1 MGNKTKTIQVSEV
14 DNFQTKIEEL
24 VGASAVSHAL
34 VEQTI
39 TDLKANSADEK
50 HAKRV
55 SHLACV
61 GKWECKHSRLPCAFA
76 QKGILLVSVRMP
88 FLLCIKRE
96 LY

>member
-39 TDLKANSADEK
+39 TDLRRTAP
-50 HAKRV
+50 
-55 SHLACV
+55 L
-61 GKWECKHSRLPCAFA
+61 
-76 QKGILLVSVRMP
+76 
-88 FLLCIKRE
+88 
-96 LY
+96 